1 VLLGGVIVAVVV
13 VVTTIVV
20 YSATTTQRHAAAQ
33 VAHLDEVQVSSF
45 LIERRAVDIETGVRA
60 FAATGDRTFLQP
72 ATEARTALA
81 AELIR
86 LRQLVANDQVLETQV
101 DELQDAIDSY
111 NVRYALP
118 LSVRETSGRAALIA
132 AFARGKRLFDG
143 LRARFDQ
150 FNASVTA
157 MRASSDRAAASTETT
172 LWTVRLITTGG
183 ILLAL
188 VGLML
193 YVLRGVLLP
202 VRRVVQA
209 CARVAAG
216 ERGEL
221 LTVSGSTELSDVA
234 VAFNSM
240 VERLAADERSLRES
254 EAQVRSMEERFR
266 TAFDEGP
273 IGMALVA
280 PDGRFLR
287 VNHALCA
294 IVGYSEAELLGVSF
308 QDITHPDDLDGDLE
322 FLRQMLNGEIRSY
335 QMEKRYLHKDGSSIG
350 VNLSVSLVR
359 DRDGKPVHFVSHIE
373 DITERKQI
381 ESALEVAQERF
392 RSAFD
397 HAPIGMA
404 LLDLKGRFS
413 EVNDSLCDMLGYSRE
428 QLEGMRLE
436 SITHPDE
443 FAADQEAFE
452 DMRAGSRTAYGTERR
467 YLHASGHILHCALNA
482 TTLTD
487 PDGHARAFLSQIQD
501 ITDRRRQEEQLEYLA
516 GHDSLTG
523 LLNRRSFAQALEA
536 HTGMVERYGPIGTV
550 LMIDVD
556 RFKFVNDTLGHQAGD
571 ELIVRIAQ
579 LLVDRLRDS
588 DVIARLGGDEFAV
601 LLPRADSE
609 AAETVA
615 RSVLETLR
623 SARLPI
629 AGSERRITASIG
641 VASFEDMTGL
651 SAEDVL
657 INADLAMYDAKEEG
671 RDRIAIFSS
680 DQYTQARM
688 KGRIT
693 WAQRITAALDA
704 DRFTLLAQPIMDL
717 STGCVNQ
724 YELLLRMHD
733 EHGDL
738 IPPSAF
744 LYIAERLDLIQQ
756 IDSWVVAHGIQMLSE
771 LDPRHDISL
780 EINLSARSV
789 GDEKLLALIDSELRN
804 ARVAPERVI
813 FEITETAALNSV
825 TNARAFGDHLS
836 EIGCRFALD
845 DFGAGFG
852 SFYYLKH
859 LTFDY
864 LKIDGE
870 FVRDC
875 RSNPIDKL
883 VIAAIVQIA
892 SGMGKQTIAEFV
904 GDNETVRLLT
914 RLGVDYGQGYHL
926 GVPAPLDEQ
935 LAARAEVPALAVR
948 SAATA

>member
-1 VLLGGVIVAVVV
+1 
-13 VVTTIVV
+13 
-20 YSATTTQRHAAAQ
+20 
-33 VAHLDEVQVSSF
+33 
-45 LIERRAVDIETGVRA
+45 
-60 FAATGDRTFLQP
+60 
-72 ATEARTALA
+72 
-81 AELIR
+81 
-86 LRQLVANDQVLETQV
+86 
-101 DELQDAIDSY
+101 
-111 NVRYALP
+111 
-118 LSVRETSGRAALIA
+118 
-132 AFARGKRLFDG
+132 
-143 LRARFDQ
+143 
-150 FNASVTA
+150 
-157 MRASSDRAAASTETT
+157 
-172 LWTVRLITTGG
+172 
-183 ILLAL
+183 
-188 VGLML
+188 
-193 YVLRGVLLP
+193 
-202 VRRVVQA
+202 
-209 CARVAAG
+209 
-216 ERGEL
+216 
-221 LTVSGSTELSDVA
+221 
-234 VAFNSM
+234 
-240 VERLAADERSLRES
+240 
-254 EAQVRSMEERFR
+254 
-266 TAFDEGP
+266 
-273 IGMALVA
+273 
-280 PDGRFLR
+280 
-287 VNHALCA
+287 
-294 IVGYSEAELLGVSF
+294 
-308 QDITHPDDLDGDLE
+308 
-322 FLRQMLNGEIRSY
+322 
-335 QMEKRYLHKDGSSIG
+335 
-350 VNLSVSLVR
+350 
-359 DRDGKPVHFVSHIE
+359 
-373 DITERKQI
+373 
-381 ESALEVAQERF
+381 
-392 RSAFD
+392 
-397 HAPIGMA
+397 
-404 LLDLKGRFS
+404 
-413 EVNDSLCDMLGYSRE
+413 MLGYTRE
-428 QLEGMRLE
+428 QLEGTRLD

-443 FAADQEAFE
+443 FAADQEAFD
-452 DMRAGSRTAYGTERR
+452 DMRVGSRSVYGTERR

-487 PDGHARAFLSQIQD
+487 PDGRARAFLSQIQD
-501 ITDRRRQEEQLEYLA
+501 ITDRRRQEEQLAYLA

-536 HTGMVERYGPIGTV
+536 HTGMVQRYGPIGAV

-556 RFKFVNDTLGHQAGD
+556 HFKFVNDTLGHQAGD

-588 DVIARLGGDEFAV
+588 DVVARLGGDEFAV
-601 LLPRADSE
+601 LLPRTDLD

-615 RSVLETLR
+615 RHVLETLR

-671 RDRIAIFSS
+671 RDRIAVFSS
-680 DQYTQARM
+680 DEHTQARM

-704 DRFTLLAQPIMDL
+704 DRFTLLAQPIVDL
-717 STGCVNQ
+717 SSGRTNQ

-738 IPPSAF
+738 IPPRAF

-756 IDSWVVAHGIQMLSE
+756 IDSWVVTHGIRMLAE

-789 GDEKLLALIDSELRN
+789 GDQALLALIDSELRN
-804 ARVAPERVI
+804 ARVEPERII

-825 TNARAFGDHLS
+825 ANARAFGDHLS
-836 EIGCRFALD
+836 DIGCRFALD

-904 GDNETVRLLT
+904 GDDETVELLT

-926 GVPAPLDEQ
+926 GMPAPLDAQ
-935 LAARAEVPALAVR
+935 LAARNDPPPLALR
-948 SAATA
+948 SAATG